1 MASVNLLA
9 EAVNQ
14 IKIADRLKKKEIII
28 KRTNNLIKNV
38 LNVLKEEKFIED
50 FEIFRNE
57 RNFENIKVKLL
68 GKINEFK
75 VITPRL
81 PVKYLEIVEYE
92 MQYLPSYT
100 EGILIISNPEYK
112 VISSIKAKEKKVGG
126 RLIAFVY

>member
-38 LNVLKEEKFIED
+38 LKVLKEEKFIED
-50 FEIFRNE
+50 FEVFRNE

-81 PVKYLEIVEYE
+81 PVKYLEIIEYE

>member
-28 KRTNNLIKNV
+28 KRTNKLIKNV

-50 FEIFRNE
+50 FEVFRNE

-81 PVKYLEIVEYE
+81 PVKYLEIIEYE

>member
-14 IKIADRLKKKEIII
+14 IKIADRLKKKETII
-28 KRTNNLIKNV
+28 KRTNNLIKNI
-38 LNVLKEEKFIED
+38 LKVLKEEKFIED
-50 FEIFRNE
+50 FEVFRNE

>member
-50 FEIFRNE
+50 FEVFINE

-81 PVKYLEIVEYE
+81 PVKYLEIIEYE

>member
-14 IKIADRLKKKEIII
+14 IKIADRLKKKETII
-28 KRTNNLIKNV
+28 KRTNTLIKNV
-38 LNVLKEEKFIED
+38 LKVLKEEKFIED
-50 FEIFRNE
+50 FEVFRNE

-81 PVKYLEIVEYE
+81 PVKYLEIIEYE

>member
-50 FEIFRNE
+50 FEVFRNE

-81 PVKYLEIVEYE
+81 PVKYLEIIEYE

>member
-28 KRTNNLIKNV
+28 ERTNTIIKNV
-38 LNVLKEEKFIED
+38 LKVLKEEKFIED
-50 FEIFRNE
+50 FEVFRNE

-81 PVKYLEIVEYE
+81 PVKYLEIIEYE

>member
-28 KRTNNLIKNV
+28 KRTNTIIKNV
-38 LNVLKEEKFIED
+38 LKVLKEEKFIED
-50 FEIFRNE
+50 FEVFRNE

-68 GKINEFK
+68 GRINEFK